1 MKKELFA
8 AVLAGSIL
16 FSGCAKAPADPAVTA
31 TTAPTVPTTEAT
43 KPTKPE
49 STEVTLPWDFPEV
62 EPMTYEEYFSEKR
75 EITEVFPGNEPVG
88 VGPQEMLYEKD
99 GTSICYFLEKR
110 IGELA
115 LMSRPFWY
123 DASGRRVVVTLCKD
137 DPSYMW
143 YILSKDKAFGV
154 RDSKTVVMLDFR
166 TMEKTELYTQEDGI
180 VFLEMLYADY
190 RLLYFVAG
198 TEDGYFLYR
207 MYLPEKRLDCMTDQ
221 VNVYW
226 LDWNSFDLTPLDV
239 SDSRNRGLGDKLFCT
254 DNQSVCWEEA
264 NPDYWERFRERW
276 AEEYPKLENPEDR
289 STLRDLL
296 REQVHWNDYLCPMN
310 RFRTDGKTITQEK
323 TEDWIGPADAEAV
336 AEVQKLFDQD
346 SPWYRYLANCNF
358 SQADLLNVSDL
369 FGQGDYP
376 VVSFTEDM
384 REGLESLDYEDVENL
399 TLMHVSAEEV
409 EQVLHKYMGVTLED
423 TMGMA
428 EDPNGGYLAVKRDS
442 CWNFHLT
449 EGKVVN
455 DSSKIY
461 VSGTAEYNGNT
472 IPFEMDLQNI
482 NGMWLVQGGYC
493 FKKQIK

>member
-1 MKKELFA
+1 MKKRYL
-8 AVLAGSIL
+8 VTLCLLLLLA
-16 FSGCAKAPADPAVTA
+16 GCAKAPAEPAVTA
-31 TTAPTVPTTEAT
+31 TTVPTVPTTEAT

-49 STEVTLPWDFPEV
+49 TPEVTLPWDFPEV

-88 VGPQEMLYEKD
+88 VGTQEMLYEKG
-99 GTSICYFLEKR
+99 GTSLCYFLEKQT
-110 IGELA
+110 GKLV

-123 DASGRRVVVTLCKD
+123 DIGGRQAVATLCDD
-137 DPSYMW
+137 DPGCEW
-143 YILSKDKAFGV
+143 YILSKDKAFGI
-154 RDSKTVVMLDFR
+154 RDDKTIVMLDFR

-180 VFLEMLYADY
+180 VFVEMLYADY

-226 LDWNSFDLTPLDV
+226 LDWDSFDLTPLDV

-289 STLRDLL
+289 STLRDWL
-296 REQVHWNDYLCPMN
+296 RGRVHSDDYLCSMN

-336 AEVQKLFDQD
+336 AEIQKLFDQD

-358 SQADLLNVSDL
+358 SQASLLNVSDL

-376 VVSFTEDM
+376 IVPFTENM
-384 REGLESLDYEDVENL
+384 RAGLEALGYKDVENL

-409 EQVLHKYMGVTLED
+409 DQVLKEYMGITLED

-449 EGKVVN
+449 DGSVFY
-455 DSSKIY
+455 DSSRLY
-461 VSGTAEYNGNT
+461 VTGTVESNEGTLTA
-472 IPFEMDLQNI
+472 DI
-482 NGMWLVQGGYC
+482 NLKKVDGAWLVISGFCY
-493 FKKQIK
+493 

>member
-1 MKKELFA
+1 MKKFFA
-8 AVLAGSIL
+8 VFIACLLLLLA
-16 FSGCAKAPADPAVTA
+16 GCAKAPAEPAVTA
-31 TTAPTVPTTEAT
+31 TTAPTVPTKEAT
-43 KPTKPE
+43 KPTNPTTPKLA
-49 STEVTLPWDFPEV
+49 LPWDFPEV

-75 EITEVFPGNEPVG
+75 EITETFNKNEVDNVRGFETLP
-88 VGPQEMLYEKD
+88 EKIRSD
-99 GTSICYFLEKR
+99 CE
-110 IGELA
+110 
-115 LMSRPFWY
+115 WN
-123 DASGRRVVVTLCKD
+123 
-137 DPSYMW
+137 
-143 YILSKDKAFGV
+143 ILSKDKAFGV

-180 VFLEMLYADY
+180 VFVEMLYADY

-226 LDWNSFDLTPLDV
+226 LDWDSFDLTPLDV
-239 SDSRNRGLGDKLFCT
+239 SDSRNRGRGDKLFCT

-276 AEEYPKLENPEDR
+276 AEEYPKLEDPEDPDDKGR
-289 STLRDLL
+289 LRDLL

-310 RFRTDGKTITQEK
+310 RFRTDGKTVTQEK

-336 AEVQKLFDQD
+336 AEIQKLFDQD
-346 SPWYRYLANCNF
+346 SPWYRYLASCDF

-384 REGLESLDYEDVENL
+384 RAGLEALGYEDVENL

-409 EQVLHKYMGVTLED
+409 EQVLKEYMGVTLED

-449 EGKVVN
+449 DGKVYY
-455 DSSKIY
+455 DSSRLY
-461 VSGTAEYNGNT
+461 VTGTVESNEGTLTVHMNLKKVDGT
-472 IPFEMDLQNI
+472 
-482 NGMWLVQGGYC
+482 WLVRSGFCY
-493 FKKQIK
+493 

>member
-1 MKKELFA
+1 MKKSAILLTLFLLLL
-8 AVLAGSIL
+8 LA
-16 FSGCAKAPADPAVTA
+16 GCAKAPAEPAVTA

-49 STEVTLPWDFPEV
+49 PMEVTLPWDFPEV

-75 EITEVFPGNEPVG
+75 EITETSRGDESDG
-88 VGPQEMLYEKD
+88 IRGYEMLYEKG
-99 GTSICYFLEKR
+99 GTSLCYFLEKQT
-110 IGELA
+110 GKLV

-123 DASGRRVVVTLCKD
+123 DIGGRQAVATLCDD
-137 DPSYMW
+137 DPGCEW
-143 YILSKDKAFGV
+143 YILSKDKAFGI
-154 RDSKTVVMLDFR
+154 RDDKTVVMLDFR
-166 TMEKTELYTQEDGI
+166 TMEKTDLYTQEDGI
-180 VFLEMLYADY
+180 VYIEMLYADY
-190 RLLYFVAG
+190 RLLFFVTG
-198 TEDGYFLYR
+198 TKDGNFLYR

-226 LDWNSFDLTPLDV
+226 LDWDSFDLTPLDV

-276 AEEYPKLENPEDR
+276 AEEYPKLEDPEDPDDKGR
-289 STLRDLL
+289 LRDLL

-336 AEVQKLFDQD
+336 AEIQKLFDQD
-346 SPWYRYLANCNF
+346 SPWYRYLASCDF

-376 VVSFTEDM
+376 VVPFTEDM
-384 REGLESLDYEDVENL
+384 REGLEALGYEDVENL

-409 EQVLHKYMGVTLED
+409 EQVLKEYMGITLED

-449 EGKVVN
+449 GGSVFY
-455 DSSKIY
+455 DSSRLY
-461 VSGTAEYNGNT
+461 VTGTVESNEGTLTVHMNLKKVDGA
-472 IPFEMDLQNI
+472 
-482 NGMWLVQGGYC
+482 WLVISGFCY
-493 FKKQIK
+493 

>member
-1 MKKELFA
+1 MKKSAILLTLFLLLL
-8 AVLAGSIL
+8 LA
-16 FSGCAKAPADPAVTA
+16 GCAKAPAEPAVTA
-31 TTAPTVPTTEAT
+31 TTAPTVPATETT

-49 STEVTLPWDFPEV
+49 PTEVTLPWDFPEV

-88 VGPQEMLYEKD
+88 VEAKEMLYEKN

-110 IGELA
+110 TGELA

-123 DASGRRVVVTLCKD
+123 GADGRRVVVTLCKD

-166 TMEKTELYTQEDGI
+166 TMEKTDLYTQEDGI
-180 VFLEMLYADY
+180 VYIEMLYADY
-190 RLLYFVAG
+190 RLLFFVTG
-198 TEDGYFLYR
+198 TKDGNFLYR
-207 MYLPEKRLDCMTDQ
+207 MYLPERKLDCMTDQ
-221 VNVYW
+221 VNIYW
-226 LDWNSFDLTPLDV
+226 LDRDTYHLVSLDAF
-239 SDSRNRGLGDKLFCT
+239 DSRNTGLGDKLFCT
-254 DNQSVCWEEA
+254 DNQSVCWEES
-264 NPDYWERFRERW
+264 NPAYWDRFAERW
-276 AEEYPKLENPEDR
+276 AEEYPKLEDPEDLDDQGR
-289 STLRDLL
+289 LRDLL

-310 RFRTDGKTITQEK
+310 RFRTDGKTVTQEK

-336 AEVQKLFDQD
+336 AEIQKLFDQD
-346 SPWYRYLANCNF
+346 SPWYRYLASCDF

-376 VVSFTEDM
+376 IVPFTEDM
-384 REGLESLDYEDVENL
+384 RAGLEALGYKDVENL

-409 EQVLHKYMGVTLED
+409 EQVLKEYMGVTLED

-428 EDPNGGYLAVKRDS
+428 EDSNGGYLAVKRGS

-449 EGKVVN
+449 GGSVFY
-455 DSSKIY
+455 DSSRLY
-461 VSGTAEYNGNT
+461 VTGTVESNEGTLTVHMNLKKVDGA
-472 IPFEMDLQNI
+472 
-482 NGMWLVQGGYC
+482 WLVRSGYC
-493 FKKQIK
+493 Y